1 MDEDELADVKKSV
14 NAEIAIFKK
23 INSELQD
30 NEFLI
35 QIHGIY
41 QTANTIYIVMEYCP
55 DGNL

>member
-1 MDEDELADVKKSV
+1 MDENELADVKKAV
-14 NAEIAIFKK
+14 MAEIKIFKK
-23 INSELQD
+23 INSELKG

>member
-30 NEFLI
+30 NEF
-35 QIHGIY
+35 
-41 QTANTIYIVMEYCP
+41 
-55 DGNL
+55 